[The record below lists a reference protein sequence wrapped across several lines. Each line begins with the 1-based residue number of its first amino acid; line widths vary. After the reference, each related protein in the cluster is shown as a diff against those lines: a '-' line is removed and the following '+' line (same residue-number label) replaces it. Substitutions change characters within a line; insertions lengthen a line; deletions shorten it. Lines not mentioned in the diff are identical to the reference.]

1 MLKKVV
7 NGPGIAWVD
16 LQPEFTKSLLQ
27 TIGGGVGRLIDADM
41 NEASTKSEAIQARS
55 RYIHSALADRQ
66 HKRPEHFQF
75 VQTML
80 LDQARAYVSFPC
92 AVPFIHIDCGAGGCG
107 FYGQLQRGKT

>member
-1 MLKKVV
+1 MRRRSPNYLNGDEGMLKKVV

-55 RYIHSALADRQ
+55 R
-66 HKRPEHFQF
+66 
-75 VQTML
+75 
-80 LDQARAYVSFPC
+80 
-92 AVPFIHIDCGAGGCG
+92 
-107 FYGQLQRGKT
+107 

>member
-55 RYIHSALADRQ
+55 R
-66 HKRPEHFQF
+66 
-75 VQTML
+75 
-80 LDQARAYVSFPC
+80 
-92 AVPFIHIDCGAGGCG
+92 
-107 FYGQLQRGKT
+107 

>member
-55 RYIHSALADRQ
+55 RYPFGACRS
-66 HKRPEHFQF
+66 P
-75 VQTML
+75 T
-80 LDQARAYVSFPC
+80 QAPRTFPVC
-92 AVPFIHIDCGAGGCG
+92 SNNAP
-107 FYGQLQRGKT
+107 